1 MSGPQITEWLNEH
14 VGCVF
19 AAGPTLADFQTPY
32 QHVEVMETPQFGR
45 IFRLDGYM
53 MTSEADEWFYH
64 ENLNHLPAI
73 THPAPRQALIIGGGD
88 GGSAR
93 QLLKYR
99 HLQRVVLCELDAG
112 VVDIARRFFDKVHQ
126 GAFED
131 PRLELKIGDGLAYVA
146 ESREQFDLIVLDLTD
161 PQGFAEPL
169 YTRAFFEDCARLLG
183 ENGLL
188 SLHVGSPQF
197 HPERFSRLIGNL
209 KAVFPQVRPYL
220 VPIAIYGGLW
230 GMACASRSL
239 DPKALSAEEVERRL
253 TERGVDGLN
262 YYNGDTHVGALA
274 LPNFVRR
281 LLD

>member
-1 MSGPQITEWLNEH
+1 MSNQQITEWLTEH

-19 AAGPTLADFQTPY
+19 AAGETLADFQTAY

-99 HLQRVVLCELDAG
+99 ELQRLVLCELDEG
-112 VVDIARRFFDKVHQ
+112 VVTMARRYFDKVHQ

-146 ESREQFDLIVLDLTD
+146 ESREPFDLIVLDLTD

-183 ENGLL
+183 DNGLL
-188 SLHVGSPQF
+188 SLHIGSPQF
-197 HPERFSRLIGNL
+197 HPQRFQRLLGNL
-209 KAVFPQVRPYL
+209 KAVFPLVRPYL
-220 VPIAIYGGLW
+220 VPIALYGGLW

-253 TERGVDGLN
+253 ADRGIDGLH
-262 YYNGDTHVGALA
+262 YYNGDTHVGVLA

-281 LLD
+281 LLA